1 VSHEHKKKNNGSRR
15 NTSRQTDLLTRG
27 ESPYGKYE
35 KQKAEAQWWSF
46 RKIKTKGN
54 KEMNNILKAI
64 GFRSTTEVQ
73 LAILHNQIA
82 AEQAERDRN
91 MQFTTQYQITENR
104 ESPLMPI
111 QPDAMKATQTGQIQP
126 INYYHDE

>member
-1 VSHEHKKKNNGSRR
+1 
-15 NTSRQTDLLTRG
+15 
-27 ESPYGKYE
+27 
-35 KQKAEAQWWSF
+35 
-46 RKIKTKGN
+46 
-54 KEMNNILKAI
+54 MNNILKAI